1 MAGSIGQANH
11 GRGLDVQHRTTPLA
25 AEERAEVSVV
35 VCTHSAERR
44 QMLEDLI
51 GSIASGSLQPREVVL
66 VVDRN
71 PALLEDLSAQQWP
84 LPVRVLASAGSGLAA
99 ARNTGWQALESPLV
113 AFIDDDAVASDGW
126 LLELAAAFDEY
137 QADVIGGHLEPRW
150 TGGEPAWFSPSLGW
164 VVGCSY
170 VGMPDLPARVR
181 NVIGCNMLIRR
192 SLLERLGGFNTS
204 FGRTGGG
211 LAGAEETELC
221 VRANQLGAVVMLIAG
236 ASVEQI
242 LPAQRGRLAYALRR
256 GWDEGHSK
264 QQLRSLH
271 GRAVLGTETRYAR
284 GLLREA
290 GTRFVTGIRRRE
302 TRELRRVIAVMAVLS
317 STTLSFLRY
326 TLTSEAMAATAALRG
341 PRRLIPKRVDH
352 DA

>member
-1 MAGSIGQANH
+1 MAGSIGEANR
-11 GRGLDVQHRTTPLA
+11 GGLDEQHRTTPLGA
-25 AEERAEVSVV
+25 VERPEVSVV

-51 GSIASGSLQPREVVL
+51 GSIASGSLQPRDVVL

-71 PALLEDLSAQQWP
+71 PALLEELSSHRWP
-84 LPVRVLASAGSGLAA
+84 LPVRVLASSGSGLAA
-99 ARNTGWQALESPLV
+99 ARNTGWQALQSPLV
-113 AFIDDDAVASDGW
+113 AFIDDDAVASSGW
-126 LLELAAAFDEY
+126 LHELVAAFDQY
-137 QADVIGGHLEPRW
+137 GADVIGGHLEPRW
-150 TGGEPAWFSPSLGW
+150 IGGEPAWFSPSLGW

-170 VGMPDLPARVR
+170 EGMPNVPARVR

-221 VRANQLGAVVMLIAG
+221 IRANQLGAVVMLIGG

-264 QQLRSLH
+264 QQLMSLH

-290 GTRFVTGIRRRE
+290 GARFMTGIRRRE
-302 TRELRRVIAVMAVLS
+302 TRELRRAVAVLAVLS
-317 STTLSFLRY
+317 STTLSLVGY
-326 TLTSEAMAATAALRG
+326 TLTSEAMAATVALHG
-341 PRRLIPKRVDH
+341 PRRLIPERVDH